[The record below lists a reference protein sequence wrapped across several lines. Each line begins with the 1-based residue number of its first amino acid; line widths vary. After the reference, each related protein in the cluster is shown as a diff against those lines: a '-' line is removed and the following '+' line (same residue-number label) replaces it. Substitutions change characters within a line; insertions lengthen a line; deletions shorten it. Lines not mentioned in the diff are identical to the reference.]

1 MVVSNTY
8 RVVFWICL
16 SSSCCF
22 LCCEFLWIVQLL
34 LSLQC
39 SLTFIYLDWLWSQD
53 LLTPLGHLV
62 SIWVFVR
69 LYVIRAFLLSLF
81 FLPLYLFG
89 CMHFSGI
96 NTDRIYH
103 RKLCLFSIMSAFIK
117 RFVGESKV
125 NRCISNADS
134 DGIRVSRFL

>member
-1 MVVSNTY
+1 VTFLDSIWFIYFPLQSLQKSWHSDPV
-8 RVVFWICL
+8 WICL

-62 SIWVFVR
+62 SIWVNQTDNVTLMDTKLK
-69 LYVIRAFLLSLF
+69 LYITTLCNSKYILMFSDVSWQ
-81 FLPLYLFG
+81 YL
-89 CMHFSGI
+89 
-96 NTDRIYH
+96 IY
-103 RKLCLFSIMSAFIK
+103 LFSIAIFTKILT
-117 RFVGESKV
+117 R
-125 NRCISNADS
+125 
-134 DGIRVSRFL
+134 GILSQSGFL